1 MKKSFAFAL
10 AVITLSSF
18 SILTANNNLTQSPKA
33 PPPKI
38 QVAILLDV
46 SNSMDGLID
55 QAKAQLWN
63 MVNILGKS
71 RCDGVSPKIE
81 ISLYEYGR
89 TTNDEKNGYVKQL
102 LGFSSNLDTLSE
114 ILFSLKT
121 NGGDEYCGQVIM
133 NSLNELDWDK
143 NTSSYKTIFIAGNED
158 FLQGRV
164 LYKNACA
171 IAKKKGVI
179 VNTIYCGSRSS
190 GIREHWNIN
199 DECGGGSF
207 TNINQ
212 DESVDDIPTPYD
224 NEILAL
230 NEKLNDTYVSYGAS
244 GSAYAASQKALD
256 KKNYEMSKSV
266 AVKRTMAKSQKN
278 LYKNSDWDLVD
289 KAEED
294 GGFINKL
301 DPALLPDSL
310 KGKSKEQI
318 KAFVSTKKNERA
330 QLQIQIAEKSNLR
343 SKYIEDQTKNENKG
357 QTLESEIEKIII
369 NQAKGFKIIIK

>member
-10 AVITLSSF
+10 AVITRSSF
-18 SILTANNNLTQSPKA
+18 SILTANNNLIKSPKA

-244 GSAYAASQKALD
+244 GSTYAASQKALD

-278 LYKNSDWDLVD
+278 LYKNSDLDLVD

-294 GGFINKL
+294 SAFINKL
-301 DPALLPDSL
+301 DPSLLPDSL